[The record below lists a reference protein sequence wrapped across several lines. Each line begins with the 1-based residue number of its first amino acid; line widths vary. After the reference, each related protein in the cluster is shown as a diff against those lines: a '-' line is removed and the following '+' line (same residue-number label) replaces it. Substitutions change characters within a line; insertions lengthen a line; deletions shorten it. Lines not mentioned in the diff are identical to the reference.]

1 MSAAAALALA
11 LLLAAP
17 EPARPAAARP
27 DPARPAPG
35 RVDPPGVYAP
45 AADAAYAEAEAARR
59 AGRFAE
65 ARAAFE
71 ALAAQHPTSRRAV
84 QALVAAAT
92 IASLQQDAP
101 EQAITL
107 LEAAL
112 RGPADVPGAMSALV
126 QRLGL
131 ERDLRGPEA
140 EWRVIQTLVAR
151 RPQAEYV
158 PYLVIRAARLA
169 RATPALGAARA
180 LDPIRGLTDDPRWQR
195 TSWLDDALFERAQ
208 VERDAR
214 EPEAALRT
222 LRRLVA
228 RRETS
233 LVVGEYDSDWTDDA
247 YLGIAELLAGPLA
260 RPADARAAYEA
271 LVDEVPA
278 SVFVDDALHRAAQLA
293 RAAGDTAGAA
303 RLEARLAALRP
314 DSRFAKPNPPRTP
327 AVRRSVPSSDAPREA
342 DESRPPPER

>member
-1 MSAAAALALA
+1 MSLAAALALG
-11 LLLAAP
+11 LMVAAP
-17 EPARPAAARP
+17 EPAARARASAARTTRT
-27 DPARPAPG
+27 ASVVPG
-35 RVDPPGVYAP
+35 RVDPPGVYAA
-45 AADAAYAEAEAARR
+45 AADAAYAEAEAHRR
-59 AGRFAE
+59 AGRFAD

-71 ALAAQHPTSRRAV
+71 ALAARHPTSRRAV

-131 ERDLRGPEA
+131 ERELRGPEA
-140 EWRVIQTLVAR
+140 EWRVIQTLVTR

-180 LDPIRGLTDDPRWQR
+180 LASIRGLTDDPRWQQ
-195 TSWLDDALFERAQ
+195 TSWLDDALFERAE
-208 VERDAR
+208 VERDAG

-228 RRETS
+228 RREAS

-247 YLGIAELLAGPLA
+247 YLGIGDLLAGPLA
-260 RPADARAAYEA
+260 RPSDARAAYEA
-271 LVDEVPA
+271 LVDEVPT
-278 SVFVDDALHRAAQLA
+278 SVFVDDALHRAAELA
-293 RAAGDTAGAA
+293 RAAGDAAGAA
-303 RLEARLAALRP
+303 RLEARLGALRP
-314 DSRFAKPNPPRTP
+314 GSRF
-327 AVRRSVPSSDAPREA
+327 VRPKAPSASNAPTSRSR
-342 DESRPPPER
+342 